1 MEWNKLNGNRR
12 NGNWKRGI
20 CVSCGMH
27 VIWIYVYVCLIP
39 LYSVVRILYFY
50 YVFWIKLDV
59 FHFFD
64 FWLRQKPAFIGH
76 LSDKRWFLLI
86 VIFEI
91 RYHGLVILVRVSF
104 GAVDFF
110 RGIEAIW
117 GLWVL
122 WVIGLVGVIGI
133 IKAIAILV
141 QIFRIVEFSKSYF
154 ENYSLILRNH

>member
-50 YVFWIKLDV
+50 YVFWIKLGV
-59 FHFFD
+59 FHYFD

-91 RYHGLVILVRVSF
+91 CYHGLVILVRVSF
-104 GAVDFF
+104 GAVDFSQNCFILWRLGPNQPGGVDGVDGSHF
-110 RGIEAIW
+110 RP
-117 GLWVL
+117 VL
-122 WVIGLVGVIGI
+122 GMHPAYPSRRRSPSPRHWSV
-133 IKAIAILV
+133 
-141 QIFRIVEFSKSYF
+141 
-154 ENYSLILRNH
+154 